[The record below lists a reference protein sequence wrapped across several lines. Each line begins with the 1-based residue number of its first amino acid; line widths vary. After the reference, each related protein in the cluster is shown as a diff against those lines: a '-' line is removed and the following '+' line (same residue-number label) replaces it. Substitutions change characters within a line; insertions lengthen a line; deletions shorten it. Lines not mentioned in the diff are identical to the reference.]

1 METAVAMYVA
11 GLPNSAEPCASAVFL
26 FTLVFEVR
34 LQYQF
39 LTYFPPPLVFV
50 RCLDSRM
57 ALIPS
62 GTKQNKTKLI
72 VLLHL

>member
-1 METAVAMYVA
+1 METAMAMYVA

-50 RCLDSRM
+50 RSLDSRM